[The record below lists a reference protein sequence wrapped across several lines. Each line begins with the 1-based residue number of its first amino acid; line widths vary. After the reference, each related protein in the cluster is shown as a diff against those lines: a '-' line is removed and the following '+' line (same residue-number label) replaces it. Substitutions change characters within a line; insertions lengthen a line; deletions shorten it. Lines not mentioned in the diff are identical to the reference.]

1 MRRPSSLLLALAATA
16 LAVTACAPA
25 TSAEPS
31 ASPRPSETTSASPT
45 PTETA
50 SAHIVV
56 SLDGLTVTGAEERSA
71 DYTDSAAILEL
82 LQEVTGEL
90 PEPEGVEIFPGEA
103 STLEAYDWEGLRVL
117 ADSTGEAPASVS
129 VTAAEVAGLPITT
142 EDGFRVGS
150 TRAELRAA
158 DAWALTDAEDPE
170 TASELGLGGRE
181 VPDTES
187 LTRPGSTGIIYTMFV
202 LDGDTVT
209 QIMVPANDFSDL

>member
-1 MRRPSSLLLALAATA
+1 M
-16 LAVTACAPA
+16 VT
-25 TSAEPS
+25 
-31 ASPRPSETTSASPT
+31 
-45 PTETA
+45 
-50 SAHIVV
+50 
-56 SLDGLTVTGAEERSA
+56 LDGLTVTGAEDRSA
-71 DYTDSAAILEL
+71 DYTDAAALLEL
-82 LQEVTGEL
+82 LQEVTGQL
-90 PEPEGVEIFPGEA
+90 PEPESVEIFPGEA

-129 VTAAEVAGLPITT
+129 VTAAEVAGLPVVT

>member
-25 TSAEPS
+25 NSAEPS
-31 ASPRPSETTSASPT
+31 GSPRPSETSSASPT
-45 PTETA
+45 PTETT
-50 SAHIVV
+50 SAQIVV
-56 SLDGLTVTGAEERSA
+56 TLDGLTVTGAEERSA
-71 DYTDSAAILEL
+71 DYSDSAALLEL

-90 PEPEGVEIFPGEA
+90 PEPEGVEIFPGEP
-103 STLEAYDWEGLRVL
+103 STLEAYDWDGLRVL
-117 ADSTGEAPASVS
+117 ADSTGGAPASIS
-129 VTAAEVAGLPITT
+129 VTAAEVAGLPVVT

-187 LTRPGSTGIIYTMFV
+187 LTRPGSTGIVYTMFV

>member
-1 MRRPSSLLLALAATA
+1 M
-16 LAVTACAPA
+16 TACAPA
-25 TSAEPS
+25 TSAEQS
-31 ASPRPSETTSASPT
+31 ASPRPSEVSSPSPT
-45 PTETA
+45 PTETT
-50 SAHIVV
+50 SAQIVV

-71 DYTDSAAILEL
+71 DYTDSAALLEL

-90 PEPEGVEIFPGEA
+90 PEAEGVEIFPGVP
-103 STLEAYDWEGLRVL
+103 STLEAYDWGGLRVL

-129 VTAAEVAGLPITT
+129 VTAAEVAGLPVVT

-150 TRAELRAA
+150 TRSELRAA
-158 DAWALTDAEDPE
+158 DAWALTDAADPE

-187 LTRPGSTGIIYTMFV
+187 LTRPGSTGIVYTMFV

-209 QIMVPANDFSDL
+209 KIMVPSNDFSDL

>member
-25 TSAEPS
+25 TSAEQS
-31 ASPRPSETTSASPT
+31 ASPRPSETSSASPT
-45 PTETA
+45 PTETT
-50 SAHIVV
+50 SAQIVV

-71 DYTDSAAILEL
+71 DYTDSAALLEL

-90 PEPEGVEIFPGEA
+90 PEAEGVEIFPGEP
-103 STLEAYDWEGLRVL
+103 STLKAYDWGGLRVL

-129 VTAAEVAGLPITT
+129 VTAAEVAGLPVVT

-150 TRAELRAA
+150 TRTELRAA
-158 DAWALTDAEDPE
+158 DAWALTDAEDPA
-170 TASELGLGGRE
+170 TANELGLGGRE

-187 LTRPGSTGIIYTMFV
+187 LTRPGSTGIVYTMFV

-209 QIMVPANDFSDL
+209 QIMVPSNDFSDL